1 MIINASATETLDSLI
16 IYLTLDSTLRWIIH
30 TETNILILRM
40 SKEIVSEGYQTV
52 KVNIVGMYK
61 YIYIVL

>member
-52 KVNIVGMYK
+52 KVNIVGM
-61 YIYIVL
+61 

>member
-52 KVNIVGMYK
+52 KVNIVGMC
-61 YIYIVL
+61 IYILL

>member
-52 KVNIVGMYK
+52 KLNIVGMYNK
-61 YIYIVL
+61 FIYI